1 MNRQIIDLA
10 RELADRGE
18 AFAFATVVWRRSPSS
33 GKEGSTAIIRA
44 DGTVR
49 GWLGGACAEPTVVRE
64 AREAIRE
71 GTPRLLFLGT
81 PEELAEHHRQGVV
94 RVPIAC
100 QSEGALEVY
109 VEPVLPKP
117 HLVIVGRSPAVDT
130 LAALAAA
137 LHWETVV
144 VDDGG
149 AAGAHPA
156 ADRVVTTL
164 DLLEAGAHAGSFVV
178 VATQGHYDED
188 ALERALERDHAYV
201 ALVASK
207 KRAESVLGYLRDRG
221 VAEDKLAKVH
231 APAGLDLGAVSHEE
245 IAVAI
250 LAEIV
255 KEKTAGEI
263 VAGVPAEHAQ
273 HGHHGHDMAAG
284 DGTEERHEEIDPV
297 CGMTVDVATARNVAP
312 HEGRTYYFCSAG
324 CRAAFEAEPAKFVS
338 VG

>member
-1 MNRQIIDLA
+1 MNRQVIELA

-18 AFAFATVVWRRSPSS
+18 PFAFATVVWRRAPSS
-33 GKEGSTAIIRA
+33 GKEGSTAVIRS

-49 GWLGGACAEPTVVRE
+49 GWLGGACAQPAVVRE
-64 AREAIRE
+64 ARTAIAE

-81 PEELAEHHRQGVV
+81 PEELSEHDRQGVV

-130 LAALAAA
+130 LAALASA
-137 LHWETVV
+137 LQWETVV

-149 AAGAHPA
+149 SADAHPA
-156 ADRVVTTL
+156 ADRVVTSL
-164 DLLEAGAHAGSFVV
+164 DLPAADASARSYVV

-188 ALERALERDHAYV
+188 ALQAALEEDHAYV
-201 ALVASK
+201 ALVASR

-221 VAEDKLAKVH
+221 VPEEAIARVH

-255 KEKTAGEI
+255 KEKASGEI
-263 VAGVPAEHAQ
+263 ATGVPSEHAQ
-273 HGHHGHDMAAG
+273 HCHHGHDAALS
-284 DGTEERHEEIDPV
+284 DERHEEIDPV
-297 CGMTVDVATARNVAP
+297 CGMTVDVATARNVAM

-324 CRAAFEAEPAKFVS
+324 CRAAFEADPAKFVA